1 MSKKSLIKFILIFAA
16 VFILLY
22 LGISQ
27 FGKIGTSN
35 AKIANYNLSE
45 ILNTRIDS
53 LGTTWVNGTYINTR
67 DILADA
73 AIARGMAGI
82 NEEDYDAAVS
92 RIVTCFSS
100 SSDNYFTHSVWRDDD
115 LTDIKH
121 LASYLKQNKVINI
134 VDGHYGALKIIANS
148 KVCST
153 QDAVNACISGAEKY
167 NKTPW
172 TFCAEVKDGLSAVK
186 NNALNSYTLRTL
198 IPTCK
203 KLDNYAGNYSYFDD
217 FDVDYQ
223 KVKNGKSF
231 LESKGYTNAN
241 FNSLYNAVDYNGA
254 ANNLDPR
261 F

>member
-35 AKIANYNLSE
+35 AEIANYNLSE

-67 DILADA
+67 DILADL
-73 AIARGMAGI
+73 AIAKGMAGI

-92 RIVTCFSS
+92 RIGTCFSS
-100 SSDNYFTHSVWRDDD
+100 SSDNYFTRSIWRDDD
-115 LTDIKH
+115 LTNIMK
-121 LASYLKQNKVINI
+121 LAKYLHQDKVVNI
-134 VDGHYGALKIIANS
+134 IDGHDRVLKIIANS
-148 KVCST
+148 KTCST
-153 QDAVNACISGAEKY
+153 QDAVNACITGAEKY

-172 TFCAEVKDGLSAVK
+172 IFCAEVKDGLSAVK
-186 NNALNSYTLRTL
+186 NNALSSYTTRTL

-203 KLDNYAGNYSYFDD
+203 KLDNYKGNYSYFDD
-217 FDVDYQ
+217 FDADYQ

-231 LESKGYTNAN
+231 LESKGFANAN